1 MTLDPVLLL
10 NALASGLLLGAFYA
24 LAASG
29 LAVAFGLLDVV
40 NIAHPAI
47 MVAAAFAVSA
57 LSEATRLDP
66 ALTTL
71 IVTAPLA
78 LAGAALYR
86 AYHFFFERR
95 GDESIRGLAFFFG
108 LMFLIE
114 TALLMIWGA
123 DQRFVEAPYTSG
135 VISLGEVDLPLRMVV
150 PAALSLVAF
159 AGLSAFLKATFLGRA
174 ISAVSQDREALRLM
188 GVDPVRVKTIAFAL
202 SVALAVLAG
211 GALIVIQPVNSASG
225 RIFIGRLFAIVIMG
239 GLGSLPGTLIAGLL
253 FGVIEDMTS
262 TLLGPSWSPAVA
274 FGLLLGFL
282 ALRPRG
288 LLGAAA

>member
-1 MTLDPVLLL
+1 MTLDPVLFL
-10 NALASGLLLGAFYA
+10 NSLASGLLLGAFYA

-47 MVAAAFAVSA
+47 MVAAAFSVSA
-57 LSEATRLDP
+57 LTEATGLDP
-66 ALTTL
+66 ALATV
-71 IVTAPLA
+71 IVSAPFA

-86 AYHFFFERR
+86 VYHYFFKRR
-95 GDESIRGLAFFFG
+95 NDESIQGLAFFFG
-108 LMFLIE
+108 LMFLVE

-123 DQRFVEAPYTSG
+123 DQRFVETSYTSG
-135 VISLGEVDLPLRMVV
+135 VVSLGEVDFPVRMIV
-150 PAALSLVAF
+150 PAAVALVTF
-159 AGLSAFLKATFLGRA
+159 AALIVFLKASFIGRA
-174 ISAVSQDREALRLM
+174 IAAVSQDSEALRLM
-188 GVDPVRVKTIAFAL
+188 GVDPVRVKTIAFAI
-202 SVALAVLAG
+202 STALAAVAG
-211 GALIVIQPVNSASG
+211 GLLILIQPVNSASG
-225 RIFIGRLFAIVIMG
+225 RIFIGRLFAIVIIG

-253 FGVIEDMTS
+253 FGVVEDITA

-288 LLGAAA
+288 LLGAGA

>member
-1 MTLDPVLLL
+1 MTLDPVLFL
-10 NALASGLLLGAFYA
+10 NALVAGILLGAFYA
-24 LAASG
+24 LAAAG
-29 LAVAFGLLDVV
+29 LAVAFGLLDFV

-57 LSEATRLDP
+57 LCAATGLDP

-71 IVTAPLA
+71 IVAAPLA

-95 GDESIRGLAFFFG
+95 GDDSIRGLAFFFG

-123 DQRFVEAPYTSG
+123 DQRFVDSPYTHG
-135 VISLGEVDLPLRMVV
+135 LVSLSKVDLPLRLVV
-150 PAALSLVAF
+150 PAAASLAAF
-159 AGLSAFLKATFLGRA
+159 AGLSIFLKATFLGRA
-174 ISAVSQDREALRLM
+174 IAAVSQDQEALRLM
-188 GVDPVRVKTIAFAL
+188 AVDPVRVKTVAFAL
-202 SVALAVLAG
+202 SVALAGLAG
-211 GALIVIQPVNSASG
+211 GALVVIQPVDSASG
-225 RIFIGRLFAIVIMG
+225 RLFIGRLFAIVIMG

-253 FGVIEDMTS
+253 FGVIEDMTA
-262 TLLGPSWSPAVA
+262 TFLGPSWSPAAA

-282 ALRPRG
+282 VLRPRG